1 MMNYITLEDLLL
13 ISSFLANFVIVV
25 FTALSFYNKKK

>member
-1 MMNYITLEDLLL
+1 MNYITLEDLLL
-13 ISSFLANFVIVV
+13 FSSFLANFVIAV